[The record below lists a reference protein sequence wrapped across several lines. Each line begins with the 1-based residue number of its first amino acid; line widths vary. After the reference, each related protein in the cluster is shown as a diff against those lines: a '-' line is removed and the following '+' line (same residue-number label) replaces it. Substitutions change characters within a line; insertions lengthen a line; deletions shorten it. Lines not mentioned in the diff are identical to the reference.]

1 VTDRFDRILGI
12 LLFLRSGQVIPAAE
26 LARRFEVST
35 RTIHRDLKTLE
46 AVGVPVYAE
55 RGREGGFRL
64 VDGYFLPPLMFA
76 PGEAIAL
83 LLGLTLLRRLRAR
96 PFPAEL
102 DTVARK
108 LLAAVP
114 APTRAVLERAEALI
128 GFEALPDDIFHPE
141 RDVLPP
147 MTDPAGDRLAG
158 QESATISAFLQAI
171 LDGVPVRLRYN
182 SPYRG
187 GAEESVVTPLGLL
200 WDRDRWYVAGQPDGA
215 PRTRRVWRAD
225 RVTEIRLLRSRV
237 AGQGDHDAFDV
248 RGLLERRWLRDA
260 MDHWRQRAPVTI
272 CLSRTQAN
280 RLQRDWYYHHA
291 CFEQVDEETV
301 VMTFGE
307 DNRATVL
314 ELLRW
319 LGPGAELVE
328 PMEWRQAMRE
338 DLQRMLMSYV
348 HDSNDALEPVIG
360 HAPSFV
366 PRGRGSRGGAGSRPP
381 S

>member
-1 VTDRFDRILGI
+1 MTDRFDRILGI
-12 LLFLRSGQVIPAAE
+12 LLFLRSGQVVPAAE
-26 LARRFEVST
+26 LARRFDVST

-102 DTVARK
+102 DTVERK
-108 LLAAVP
+108 LLTAVP

-141 RDVLPP
+141 LDADFPEIGQP
-147 MTDPAGDRLAG
+147 GAE
-158 QESATISAFLQAI
+158 QESATISTVLRAI
-171 LDGVPVRLRYN
+171 LDGAQVRLRYR

-187 GAEESVVTPLGLL
+187 EAEESVITPRGML
-200 WDRDRWYVAGQPDGA
+200 WDRDRWYVAGHLDGA
-215 PRTRRVWRAD
+215 PRTWRVWRAD
-225 RVTEIRLLRSRV
+225 RVTQIRPLRPRI
-237 AGQGDHDAFDV
+237 AAQGDQDAFDV
-248 RGLLERRWLRDA
+248 RQLLGRRWLRDA
-260 MDHWRQRAPVTI
+260 MDHWRQRTPVTI
-272 CLSRTQAN
+272 CLSRAQAN

-338 DLQRMLMSYV
+338 DLQRMLVSYG

-366 PRGRGSRGGAGSRPP
+366 PRGQGSRGGAGSRPP